1 MLLTAFITSIIVAKL
16 LGGSLSRLGQIRY
29 RHLDLLM
36 ISVVVQLF
44 LHAATMVGW
53 HLGERPI
60 FAAILASYAL
70 LSYSL
75 LHNLRLPGIPFI
87 LGGVAA
93 NAIVI
98 LANGGKMPISRP
110 MLERAGLLRYLEMLS
125 SGGSPTHQLVDSTT
139 RLVFLSDIFVV
150 PPPFWRPFVFS
161 AGDVAIVIGLFALV
175 IKTTV
180 VRRDRQDR
188 DGLRLGVQE

>member
-16 LGGSLSRLGQIRY
+16 LGGRLSRLGQIQY
-29 RHLDLLM
+29 RHLDFLIM
-36 ISVVVQLF
+36 SVTIQIF

-53 HLGERPI
+53 HLSGKSI
-60 FAAILASYAL
+60 LAAISASYAL
-70 LSYSL
+70 LCISL
-75 LHNLRLPGIPFI
+75 LYNLRLPGIPFA
-87 LGGVAA
+87 LAGVIA

-125 SGGSPTHQLVDSTT
+125 TGGSPTHQLIEKTT
-139 RLVFLSDIFVV
+139 KLAFLSDIFAV

-161 AGDVAIVIGLFALV
+161 VGDVAIVIGLFILV

-180 VRRDRQDR
+180 VRH
-188 DGLRLGVQE
+188 GVARHG